1 MAAMSKEDRH
11 ASSLLSG
18 KHVVVFGASGGL
30 GQASAL
36 RLAGQGATLTLVAR
50 SSSGLERVAEA
61 LRGHGTDVCVKTGDV
76 TDEQRV
82 AHIVRQASEW
92 RPLWGAVNA
101 AGTNRTGATVDY
113 AMSDFETVVRSSV
126 HGAFVVAQA
135 VGRELIRA
143 GNGGRLVTMS
153 SQMGSVGYP
162 GRAAYCA
169 SKHAVNGLTKALA
182 VEWAPERIT
191 VNAVA
196 PTFVETPLTAN
207 MFLDKSF
214 RDDVHRRLP
223 IGRLG
228 LADEVAACV
237 SFLMSEESSL
247 VTGHILAADGGWT
260 AW

>member
-1 MAAMSKEDRH
+1 MPENRQE
-11 ASSLLSG
+11 SSLLSG
-18 KHVVVFGASGGL
+18 KHVLVFGASGGL
-30 GQASAL
+30 GQASAV
-36 RLAGQGATLTLVAR
+36 RLARQGATLTLVAR
-50 SSSGLERVAEA
+50 SSRGLESIAEG
-61 LRGHGTDVCVKTGDV
+61 LRSDGADVCIETGDV
-76 TDEQRV
+76 TDQQRV
-82 AHIVRQASEW
+82 AHIVEQAAA
-92 RPLWGAVNA
+92 RHHLWGSLNA

-113 AMSDFETVVRSSV
+113 AMADFEAVVHSSV

-182 VEWAPERIT
+182 VEWATERIT

-196 PTFVETPLTAN
+196 PTFVETPMTAN
-207 MFLDKSF
+207 MFRDKAF
-214 RDDVHRRLP
+214 RNDVHRRLP

-237 SFLMSEESSL
+237 SFLMSEDSSL